1 MIRICVHITRMFFHW
16 NYKSEYF
23 ESFLFFFQ
31 VYVNDSS
38 GYADRARVF
47 IYLLREDQ
55 RVRFILRQSPEE
67 VRRKREIYMVIVTK
81 YTLSFPS
88 SFPFLVNKLRLLF
101 DMKLCFVL
109 FFKIITEPPVPF
121 YQVREQ
127 VEYFRDYLGNV
138 TGAIVNVD
146 DFRVHENHDGTVDK
160 TKTDLYLHLVDR
172 KDNSVL
178 EVQQVLA
185 MIDENVEYL
194 DNLFK
199 VGLIGFYLFIYILFN
214 EIV

>member
-1 MIRICVHITRMFFHW
+1 M
-16 NYKSEYF
+16 
-23 ESFLFFFQ
+23 
-31 VYVNDSS
+31 
-38 GYADRARVF
+38 
-47 IYLLREDQ
+47 
-55 RVRFILRQSPEE
+55 
-67 VRRKREIYMVIVTK
+67 
-81 YTLSFPS
+81 
-88 SFPFLVNKLRLLF
+88 
-101 DMKLCFVL
+101 
-109 FFKIITEPPVPF
+109 
-121 YQVREQ
+121 REQ

-199 VGLIGFYLFIYILFN
+199 VSLICFYWFSFYFH
-214 EIV
+214 EIVQKLKVDGIRICFKNWLQLCFFIFK

>member
-1 MIRICVHITRMFFHW
+1 MLFIIISNNNLSTHSFH
-16 NYKSEYF
+16 
-23 ESFLFFFQ
+23 
-31 VYVNDSS
+31 
-38 GYADRARVF
+38 
-47 IYLLREDQ
+47 
-55 RVRFILRQSPEE
+55 
-67 VRRKREIYMVIVTK
+67 
-81 YTLSFPS
+81 
-88 SFPFLVNKLRLLF
+88 
-101 DMKLCFVL
+101 
-109 FFKIITEPPVPF
+109 
-121 YQVREQ
+121 QVREQ

-178 EVQQVLA
+178 EVKQVLA

-199 VGLIGFYLFIYILFN
+199 VSLFSWYS
-214 EIV
+214 V

>member
-1 MIRICVHITRMFFHW
+1 MIRICVHITRMFFHR

-23 ESFLFFFQ
+23 ENFLFFFQ

-109 FFKIITEPPVPF
+109 FLKIITEPPVPF